1 MKKIIILTLFSISV
15 FAQTEY
21 KIEPGTKGNQIILSI
36 NNESKTEELE
46 NITIEFAGIAY
57 GIEMQTK
64 EAKVERLK
72 NGEEQEVSFIF
83 DAKRIPTVKKDTL
96 KFLISDNSGGLWDK
110 NIILIYDLPTEYKL
124 EQNYPNP
131 FNPSTVISYQ
141 IPVNGKVTL
150 KIIDILGREVTTLV
164 DDFHE
169 AGYYEKKFNAGG
181 LSSGVYFSLLQC
193 EKTNL
198 VRKMLLVK

>member
-1 MKKIIILTLFSISV
+1 MKKILILTLFSISV

-21 KIEPGTKGNQIILSI
+21 KIEPGTKGNQIILGI

-46 NITIEFAGIAY
+46 HITIEFAGIAY

-72 NGEEQEVSFIF
+72 HGEEQEVSFIF
-83 DAKRIPTVKKDTL
+83 DAKRMPTVKKDTL
-96 KFLISDNSGGLWDK
+96 KFLITDNRGGQWEQ
-110 NIILIYDLPTEYKL
+110 NIILVYDLPTEYTL

-141 IPVNGKVTL
+141 IPVNDKVTL
-150 KIIDILGREVTTLV
+150 KIDILGREVTTLV
-164 DDFHE
+164 DDFQE
-169 AGYYEKKFNAGG
+169 AGYYEKKFDARG
-181 LSSGVYFSLLQC
+181 LSSGVYFSLLQS